1 VFGSFVGKSPPSP
14 SRQTLGVILTDVSNN
29 IKNRILGPVMIPDKK
44 MLRYHDEIGFY
55 ELVIPTNAI
64 EFFRNKFH
72 SDKKE
77 NNINIQH
84 EEKIEEGIRL
94 TDSFLID
101 NDNRQSLPL
110 EFQDLPNGTWMIEY
124 TFDNPELL
132 VQFEKNGLRGFS
144 IEGKFTIVGEDG
156 KKYTVQENF
165 KRMNKLSDLLSFDIW
180 VHGGGAEEGG
190 RKEHGEAH
198 FELKEKNTRK
208 PLGKITMPS
217 LELWLKSDFK
227 QRIELMT
234 VENNIDISKKDKKG
248 MVRWLELN
256 ENENLLN
263 CHKEWNESNKHN
275 KRTILI

>member
-1 VFGSFVGKSPPSP
+1 
-14 SRQTLGVILTDVSNN
+14 
-29 IKNRILGPVMIPDKK
+29 MIPDKK
-44 MLRYHDEIGFY
+44 MLRYHEEIGFY
-55 ELVIPTNAI
+55 ELVVPTNVI
-64 EFFRNKFH
+64 EFYRNKFH
-72 SDKKE
+72 AEKKE

-84 EEKIEEGIRL
+84 EEIIEEGVRL
-94 TDSFLID
+94 SDSFLID
-101 NDNRQSLPL
+101 NDNRQSLPA

-124 TFDNPELL
+124 TFENPELL
-132 VQFEKNGLRGFS
+132 AHYEKIGLKGFS
-144 IEGKFTIVGEDG
+144 VEGKFTIVGEDG
-156 KKYTVQENF
+156 KEYTIKENF
-165 KRMNKLSDLLSFDIW
+165 KRMNKLSDLLSFEIW

-234 VENNIDISKKDKKG
+234 VQNNVDISKKDKKG

-256 ENENLLN
+256 DNENLLI

-275 KRTILI
+275 KRTIMI